1 MADLRP
7 DWIWPRC
14 MTPVT
19 PTTSSIPSQWLGLLN
34 LLSFSSP
41 QGLAPEPQLEQT
53 IIVNYHSQTQCL
65 RMDFNKKSG
74 PKPKTVAGWK
84 GTPKGSRKTINENPL
99 WWAAVTKF
107 SKLILGYYYSTF
119 KWFFSQK
126 NHFLFTEQVDSV
138 AGKMCYSNTPK
149 WIWKILLLR
158 PTIGDFHSW
167 FFWTPLGSP
176 FTLRQSLA
184 LVWTFY

>member
-1 MADLRP
+1 M
-7 DWIWPRC
+7 I
-14 MTPVT
+14 
-19 PTTSSIPSQWLGLLN
+19 LLWKN
-34 LLSFSSP
+34 HFLFSDQVKKMS
-41 QGLAPEPQLEQT
+41 L
-53 IIVNYHSQTQCL
+53 SQTAK
-65 RMDFNKKSG
+65 NG
-74 PKPKTVAGWK
+74 PKTQLWLKLTFFDMPRKPKVIFL
-84 GTPKGSRKTINENPL
+84 RKKLLLLFYLSQKNVNFSQSWVFGPFLAVWLSDIFLTWPEN
-99 WWAAVTKF
+99 K
-107 SKLILGYYYSTF
+107 

-149 WIWKILLLR
+149 SIWKILLLR

>member
-1 MADLRP
+1 MKKITFCFLTKSKRCHWAKLPKMGQKLNFGKNWHFFDLKRKLKV
-7 DWIWPRC
+7 I
-14 MTPVT
+14 
-19 PTTSSIPSQWLGLLN
+19 
-34 LLSFSSP
+34 FF
-41 QGLAPEPQLEQT
+41 A
-53 IIVNYHSQTQCL
+53 
-65 RMDFNKKSG
+65 KKSLLVFYACQKNVNFSQSWVFG
-74 PKPKTVAGWK
+74 PFLAVWLSDIFLTWP
-84 GTPKGSRKTINENPL
+84 EN
-99 WWAAVTKF
+99 K
-107 SKLILGYYYSTF
+107 

-167 FFWTPLGSP
+167 FFWTPWGSP

-184 LVWTFY
+184 LVRTFY